1 MSNFIHILTKP
12 DNLPV
17 AGMALMLVY
26 LLWVALRQAREND
39 KLTEEG
45 KSDEILGKMQR

>member
-17 AGMALMLVY
+17 AAMALALVY
-26 LLWVALRQAREND
+26 LLWVALKQARAND
-39 KLTEEG
+39 KLTDEG
-45 KSDEILGKMQR
+45 KSEDIIRKMRR